1 MKLTKILFSVFAIAL
16 LSFGLAGA
24 QTAVEGF
31 SFGENEGLPVRS
43 GAPTPLT
50 VSASDVSWS
59 GSGPATFSFN
69 SSQRGTAWVIIYE
82 KGNNETGRRGPGG
95 AWQRLVPQDLYVTT
109 VPASGQAIE
118 SGNNSIVWDGRD
130 FEGNAAGAGNYE
142 FDLVVVNNL
151 DDLVVVGP
159 GSGPSGFTWPNI
171 DLTKDPVEIFAQE
184 YERSVPDRGH
194 AIGDMIRGTIG
205 TNYLTNPTAW
215 ERWSYNNVMNWEGA
229 RTASGL
235 RQDDVDPDIYW
246 SNDYTAE
253 CCKGIYKMTINRAA
267 QSWEAV
273 TDFGEN
279 GRSVNVNGDRILQ
292 FKPEGDVIWQTLH
305 GVQEVPFSAIE
316 QRDKA
321 TGATLTEFDVGDFYH
336 VTSTDDEGNESTR
349 SGGPRQIDVVGNT
362 IVTSAWGHQAILGV
376 DKNSGEVR
384 WVNDNGDGYGD
395 RLDQEGAAAIGG
407 IASPAINI
415 TGSTIDPGSGNIAL
429 FNMVGVNGPTTWGVV
444 GRDGT
449 GIFSISYPIAWG
461 RGRPGGTRFNMINHG
476 SAYDGL
482 YSNIGLNLVALE
494 AGVHYGNTPEGRYGP
509 KMLSH
514 TPYEVFSGRLGG
526 SVTAVSAN
534 ESAGTPDSYT
544 LGDAYPNPFNPQTS
558 VEFAVPSDGLVK
570 IEIFNSVGQVVSSIV
585 DQDLSA
591 GAYTATWDAVD
602 SSGNQVSSGVYFYR
616 MEAGDFTATRSM
628 TLLK

>member
-1 MKLTKILFSVFAIAL
+1 
-16 LSFGLAGA
+16 
-24 QTAVEGF
+24 
-31 SFGENEGLPVRS
+31 
-43 GAPTPLT
+43 
-50 VSASDVSWS
+50 
-59 GSGPATFSFN
+59 
-69 SSQRGTAWVIIYE
+69 
-82 KGNNETGRRGPGG
+82 
-95 AWQRLVPQDLYVTT
+95 
-109 VPASGQAIE
+109 
-118 SGNNSIVWDGRD
+118 
-130 FEGNAAGAGNYE
+130 
-142 FDLVVVNNL
+142 
-151 DDLVVVGP
+151 
-159 GSGPSGFTWPNI
+159 
-171 DLTKDPVEIFAQE
+171 
-184 YERSVPDRGH
+184 
-194 AIGDMIRGTIG
+194 
-205 TNYLTNPTAW
+205 
-215 ERWSYNNVMNWEGA
+215 
-229 RTASGL
+229 
-235 RQDDVDPDIYW
+235 
-246 SNDYTAE
+246 
-253 CCKGIYKMTINRAA
+253 
-267 QSWEAV
+267 
-273 TDFGEN
+273 
-279 GRSVNVNGDRILQ
+279 
-292 FKPEGDVIWQTLH
+292 
-305 GVQEVPFSAIE
+305 VPFSAIE

-482 YSNIGLNLVALE
+482 YSSIGLNLVALE
-494 AGVHYGNTPEGRYGP
+494 AGVHYGNTGEGRYGP

>member
-1 MKLTKILFSVFAIAL
+1 M
-16 LSFGLAGA
+16 
-24 QTAVEGF
+24 
-31 SFGENEGLPVRS
+31 
-43 GAPTPLT
+43 
-50 VSASDVSWS
+50 
-59 GSGPATFSFN
+59 
-69 SSQRGTAWVIIYE
+69 
-82 KGNNETGRRGPGG
+82 
-95 AWQRLVPQDLYVTT
+95 
-109 VPASGQAIE
+109 
-118 SGNNSIVWDGRD
+118 
-130 FEGNAAGAGNYE
+130 
-142 FDLVVVNNL
+142 
-151 DDLVVVGP
+151 
-159 GSGPSGFTWPNI
+159 
-171 DLTKDPVEIFAQE
+171 QE

-253 CCKGIYKMTINRAA
+253 CCKGIYKMRINRAA
-267 QSWEAV
+267 QSWESE

-316 QRDKA
+316 KRDK
-321 TGATLTEFDVGDFYH
+321 TSGATLTEFDVGDFYH
-336 VTSTDDEGNESTR
+336 VTSTDEDGNESTR
-349 SGGPRQIDVVGNT
+349 SGGPRQIDVVGDL

-376 DKNSGEVR
+376 NKNSGEVL
-384 WVNDNGDGYGD
+384 WMNDNGDGYGD
-395 RLDQEGAAAIGG
+395 RLDQEAAEALGG
-407 IASPAINI
+407 VASPAINI
-415 TGSTIDPGSGNIAL
+415 TGSTIDPKSGNIAL

-461 RGRPGGTRFNMINHG
+461 RGRPGSTRFNMINHG
-476 SAYDGL
+476 SAYDGI
-482 YSNIGLNLVALE
+482 YSSISLNMVAIE
-494 AGVHYGNTPEGRYGP
+494 EGVHFGNTPEGRYGP
-509 KMLSH
+509 KMLSN
-514 TPYEVFSGRLGG
+514 TPYDVFSGRLGAG
-526 SVTAVSAN
+526 VTAVSAN
-534 ESAGTPDSYT
+534 GSAGTPDSYT

-558 VEFAVPSDGLVK
+558 VEFAVSSDGFVK
-570 IEIFNSVGQVVSSIV
+570 IEIFNSVGQVVASMV

-591 GAYTATWDAVD
+591 GAYTATWDALD

-616 MEAGDFTATRSM
+616 MEAGEFTATRSM